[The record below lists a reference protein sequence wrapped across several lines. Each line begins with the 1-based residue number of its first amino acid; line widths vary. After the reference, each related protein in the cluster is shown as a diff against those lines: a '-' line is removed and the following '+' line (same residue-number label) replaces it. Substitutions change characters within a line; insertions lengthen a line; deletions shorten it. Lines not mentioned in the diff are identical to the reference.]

1 MSAVSQSQDNYS
13 YLGERLTE
21 EDLVALLDKVSD
33 GESVLEDIT

>member
-1 MSAVSQSQDNYS
+1 MSADIGLCEIFS
-13 YLGERLTE
+13 YLGERLAE